1 MVAPNLRQFGL
12 MPYALLQKGRPAF
25 TGQAEAPMRAADY
38 LDAHADAF
46 PVVSDLDRLDKEARL
61 CRGLKP

>member
-1 MVAPNLRQFGL
+1 

>member
-1 MVAPNLRQFGL
+1 
-12 MPYALLQKGRPAF
+12 MPAASL
-25 TGQAEAPMRAADY
+25 TRAADY